1 MDFDFEVEKNAFAGW
16 FSCGA
21 WINGEY
27 FMIDNTLPG
36 TYHGEPRP
44 GFLRKGIISE
54 LIVIQRNLNYF
65 CVLKDPLE
73 IYPEK

>member
-1 MDFDFEVEKNAFAGW
+1 MNFDFEVERNAFAGW

-36 TYHGEPRP
+36 TTHGDPRP
-44 GFLRKGIISE
+44 GFLRKEIIS
-54 LIVIQRNLNYF
+54 
-65 CVLKDPLE
+65 
-73 IYPEK
+73 